1 MEQLSSGMLCLDLA
15 IDDHLRLITDVS
27 LQLSDPEK
35 LARMLCIDD
44 TQFSR
49 IAHDCK
55 SCAEQIFRLV
65 HAWVCKKRP
74 TIRELLTAL
83 GANCI
88 TLITS
93 NNACQKY
100 EELSEECNELLREKL
115 SSPTLAG
122 CLRACWPFVGRLLGL
137 PEEDITE
144 ITQHQQGAKEQAFEM
159 MKMWRMMKGQEA
171 TFCRVYIAIQR
182 LWEHDSM
189 RSNCHNAYH
198 YFTRCLE
205 DYQYLHKQAAQ

>member
-1 MEQLSSGMLCLDLA
+1 MEQLSSGILRLDLA
-15 IDDHLRLITDVS
+15 IADHLRLITDVS

-65 HAWVCKKRP
+65 HAWVCKTRP
-74 TIRELLTAL
+74 TIRELFTAL

-88 TLITS
+88 TS
-93 NNACQKY
+93 NDACQKY
-100 EELSEECNELLREKL
+100 KELFRRVHQAVKGKL

-171 TFCRVYIAIQR
+171 TFGRVHTAIQR

>member
-1 MEQLSSGMLCLDLA
+1 MMPVKNTRS
-15 IDDHLRLITDVS
+15 
-27 LQLSDPEK
+27 
-35 LARMLCIDD
+35 
-44 TQFSR
+44 F
-49 IAHDCK
+49 
-55 SCAEQIFRLV
+55 
-65 HAWVCKKRP
+65 
-74 TIRELLTAL
+74 
-83 GANCI
+83 
-88 TLITS
+88 
-93 NNACQKY
+93 
-100 EELSEECNELLREKL
+100 SEECTKLLRENCHHQH
-115 SSPTLAG
+115 SGSGGTTSG
-122 CLRACWPFVGRLLGL
+122 S

-171 TFCRVYIAIQR
+171 TFGRVHTAIQR